1 MTNKKRKKNMNGE
14 GTFRYRESGKIEYR
28 ISYRNELGGLSRK
41 SFMGSDEAECIYK
54 AEAFLIKEERR
65 QRGIDVDATIPE
77 IVKRRLDSDFEKNY
91 VGEQGYSR
99 NIGTLKIIEKSNIG
113 NIPIAEIKEL
123 HMDHFLKTL
132 TRYSNSVISKVYQ
145 QLKMAYVIAIKK
157 GIVQQNLMLSEELR
171 CPKSN
176 KKTKKVRGLTEEE
189 QAAFL
194 KALEMHCVPYNRNN
208 YKLQLLVEL
217 YSGMRMGEIN
227 ALKPENIDFNKK
239 VVHVRSTISRGMEY
253 RDFIKDGTKTYTGM
267 RDIPMNKML
276 EKCLRQAVQNMKKNP
291 YGLVFFDHNKKGLV
305 ATTQVNCFYRR
316 LCEKADIEYN
326 GQHSLRHTFATRC
339 IEAGIPAIV
348 LKNWLGHKNI
358 HMTLDIYADVFNRMN
373 FNAIEKL
380 EDYIGT
386 FEDVQQPVIV

>member
-1 MTNKKRKKNMNGE
+1 MANKKRKKNMNGE

-41 SFMGSDEAECIYK
+41 SFMGSDKAECIYK
-54 AEAFLIKEERR
+54 AEEFLIKEERR

-99 NIGTLKIIEKSNIG
+99 NVGTLKIIEKSNIG

-176 KKTKKVRGLTEEE
+176 NKTKKVRGLTEEE
-189 QAAFL
+189 QTAFL
-194 KALEMHCVPYNRNN
+194 KALEMHCVPHNRNN

-239 VVHVRSTISRGMEY
+239 VIHVRSTISRGMEY

-291 YGLVFFDHNKKGLV
+291 YGLVFFDHNKNGLV